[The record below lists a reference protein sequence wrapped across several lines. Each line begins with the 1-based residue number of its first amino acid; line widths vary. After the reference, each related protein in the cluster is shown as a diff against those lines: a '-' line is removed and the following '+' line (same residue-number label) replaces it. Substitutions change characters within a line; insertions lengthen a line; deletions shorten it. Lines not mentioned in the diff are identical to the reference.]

1 MRWHP
6 QPENLRST
14 RKSRAFYPEEPGLA
28 RIVQAASGGGYYIF
42 LLRQDLDFTIPYS
55 AGRPGGPQA
64 RVTGPD
70 AQKAA
75 PLIEQAL
82 GSEEHGP
89 DLSDSVRHF
98 VSSVAQDLV
107 TSGPVTCEID
117 YLYSRDSAVAP
128 VEFRLEP
135 LLPGTISRHGRQPI
149 QYVPSDF
156 GGPQD
161 KTGLTYVELDPAT
174 LVTFDLDPSTTATVR
189 RIITFLHAAGSRQG
203 PGGLL
208 PGKPAGASWAYSP
221 AEYDRELGDLIAEV
235 TEPIGWNA
243 RALFQD
249 NRLAPY
255 EVWRQLRFTEF
266 KIRLRERIMTQLNAA
281 LATAGTRLGFQA
293 AIEFKGLLTLQDV
306 ESAKTDLRNGRR
318 TLDELTIFALQ

>member
-1 MRWHP
+1 MRW
-6 QPENLRST
+6 QPLPEDLRST
-14 RKSRAFYPEEPGLA
+14 RKSRAFYPQEPDLA
-28 RIVQAASGGGYYIF
+28 RIVQAASAGGYYIF
-42 LLRQDLDFTIPYS
+42 FLREDLDHTVPYS
-55 AGRPGGPQA
+55 VGRPGGPQV

-117 YLYSRDSAVAP
+117 YLYPRDSATAP

-135 LLPGTISRHGRQPI
+135 LLTGTVSRHGRQPI
-149 QYVPSDF
+149 QYVPSAF
-156 GGPQD
+156 GGPRD
-161 KTGLTYVELDPAT
+161 KTGLTYVKLDPAT
-174 LVTFDLDPSTTATVR
+174 LVTFALDPSTTATVR
-189 RIITFLHAAGSRQG
+189 KIKTFLHEAGTRQG
-203 PGGLL
+203 LGGPL
-208 PGKPAGASWAYSP
+208 PDLPAGASSAYSL
-221 AEYDRELGDLIAEV
+221 AEYNRELGDLIAKV

-243 RALFQD
+243 RALFHD

-266 KIRLRERIMTQLNAA
+266 KIRLRERIMTQINTA

-293 AIEFKGLLTLQDV
+293 AIEFNGLLTLQDV
-306 ESAKTDLRNGRR
+306 ENAKADLRSGQR

>member
-1 MRWHP
+1 MRWPP

-42 LLRQDLDFTIPYS
+42 LLRQDLDFTIPYNV
-55 AGRPGGPQA
+55 GRPGGPQA

-117 YLYSRDSAVAP
+117 YLYPRDSAVAP
-128 VEFRLEP
+128 VEFRLKP
-135 LLPGTISRHGRQPI
+135 LLPGTVSRHGRQPI
-149 QYVPSDF
+149 QYVPSAF
-156 GGPQD
+156 GGPRD

-203 PGGLL
+203 PGLL
-208 PGKPAGASWAYSP
+208 PGKPAGASWAYGP
-221 AEYDRELGDLIAEV
+221 AEYDRELGDLIAEI

-266 KIRLRERIMTQLNAA
+266 KIRLRERIITQLNAA

-293 AIEFKGLLTLQDV
+293 AIEFNGLLTLQDV
-306 ESAKTDLRNGRR
+306 ENAKTDLRNGRR